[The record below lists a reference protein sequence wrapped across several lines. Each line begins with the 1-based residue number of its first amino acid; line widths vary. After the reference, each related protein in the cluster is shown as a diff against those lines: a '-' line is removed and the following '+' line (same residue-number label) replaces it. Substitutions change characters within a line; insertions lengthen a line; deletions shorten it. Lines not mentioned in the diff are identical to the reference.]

1 MIIWPIV
8 CSIVGAINATPDN
21 FISIGY
27 GACYHYDSFN
37 YSMHYEHIQVQGVVM
52 TPARWRTTRM
62 QPEQYVLVQ
71 YYNEGKK
78 VSYYIGL
85 GYNIGNR
92 VVYSGGVKYSL
103 NKYLSASAILYQSY
117 MNHVVIGLNLEL

>member
-1 MIIWPIV
+1 
-8 CSIVGAINATPDN
+8 
-21 FISIGY
+21 
-27 GACYHYDSFN
+27 
-37 YSMHYEHIQVQGVVM
+37 MHYEHIQVQGVVM